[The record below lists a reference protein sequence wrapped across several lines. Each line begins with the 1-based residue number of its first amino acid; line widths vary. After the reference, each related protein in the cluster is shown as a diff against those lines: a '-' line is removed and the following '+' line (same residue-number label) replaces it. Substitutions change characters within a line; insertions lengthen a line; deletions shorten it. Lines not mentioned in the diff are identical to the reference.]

1 MRKWLRLSR
10 SVSSRFLAGA
20 LCLAVSQAGLAQDGS
35 EPAGGRSAAD
45 AQRFLAQLLVRT
57 PRISMD
63 YNLHRDGSHVSPVAF
78 SGGKVVPASGEV
90 IGVESPDKCTTR
102 FALEQAQITQ
112 QEPGETQNFRL
123 GPGISVSDFTVDW
136 SKTGVVDLKFT
147 STMTS
152 RDASGRVIET
162 VTQYPIFITME
173 DGWQKIAFYLP
184 AADERARLA
193 LAIDVLKN
201 SCRFQSDTGF

>member
-1 MRKWLRLSR
+1 MSEALRLWR
-10 SVSSRFLAGA
+10 RAGLRVFAGA

-63 YNLHRDGSHVSPVAF
+63 YNLYRDGSHVSPVGF
-78 SGGKVVPASGEV
+78 SGGKVVPASGEIV
-90 IGVESPDKCTTR
+90 GVESPDKCKTR

-112 QEPGETQNFRL
+112 QEPGETHNFRL
-123 GPGISVSDFTVDW
+123 GPGISVADFTVDW
-136 SKTGVVDLKFT
+136 SKAGVVDLKLT
-147 STMTS
+147 STVTT

-184 AADERARLA
+184 GADERGRLA
-193 LAIDVLKN
+193 VDVLKN